1 MHMSSEYI
9 AGCTVVDASGQV
21 LAALTQE
28 QGETFAVAQVT
39 LAEKRPRPQGPQPA
53 SSVPFLTYLS
63 SDILLPGLTIPIYR
77 QGVRRILGIEK
88 P

>member
-1 MHMSSEYI
+1 MSSDYI
-9 AGCTVVDASGQV
+9 AGCKVVDASGQV

-39 LAEKRPRPQGPQPA
+39 LAEERPRPRGPQPA
-53 SSVPFLTYLS
+53 SSVPILTYLS
-63 SDILLPGLTIPIYR
+63 SDVLLPGLTVPVYR
-77 QGVRRILGIEK
+77 KGVRRILEIEK